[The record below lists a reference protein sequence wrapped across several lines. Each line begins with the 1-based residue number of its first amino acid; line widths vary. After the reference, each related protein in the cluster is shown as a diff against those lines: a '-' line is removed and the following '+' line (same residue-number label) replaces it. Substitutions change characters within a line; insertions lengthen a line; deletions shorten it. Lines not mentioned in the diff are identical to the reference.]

1 MISIFSSLQGL
12 LEQMPELF
20 AQMQELIPKERKLAV
35 AIS

>member
-1 MISIFSSLQGL
+1 L